1 MDDLRLSGSLTPI
14 AGLSGRLSGASV
26 LSGKIGIPERVTP
39 PQYTGPTTVTP
50 TQEQQILRTQDFF
63 LTEDIVID
71 PIPNNYGLITWNG
84 SVLTVS

>member
-1 MDDLRLSGSLTPI
+1 MDDLRLSGSLTPV
-14 AGLSGRLSGASV
+14 AGLGGRLSGASV